1 MNCVINIISIVI
13 MEATGSNTANM
24 ASSTNNAFNVLM
36 AHRGPASITR
46 APATGIA
53 FILIVEV
60 ANGTAGTA
68 PRDSSQSAS
77 VHAVPAV
84 PAVASLPL
92 GFLEKLDCT
101 VILKDRTAENYSSAI
116 SAAITDDI
124 GRSCPNDV
132 APPRSI
138 PIIFATC
145 LSQLNSDFRKTYKE
159 LGIFY
164 KSALKVQYYP
174 LSITF

>member
-53 FILIVEV
+53 SILIVEV

-84 PAVASLPL
+84 PAVASPPL

-116 SAAITDDI
+116 SAAITDDM
-124 GRSCPNDV
+124 GRTCPNDV

-138 PIIFATC
+138 PLIFATC

-164 KSALKVQYYP
+164 KSALKVPYYP

>member
-1 MNCVINIISIVI
+1 
-13 MEATGSNTANM
+13 M
-24 ASSTNNAFNVLM
+24 AP
-36 AHRGPASITR
+36 RGPASITG

-53 FILIVEV
+53 SILIVEV
-60 ANGTAGTA
+60 ANGTARTA

-77 VHAVPAV
+77 VPAV
-84 PAVASLPL
+84 PAVS
-92 GFLEKLDCT
+92 
-101 VILKDRTAENYSSAI
+101 AEDYSSAI
-116 SAAITDDI
+116 SAAITDDM

-132 APPRSI
+132 APPGSI
-138 PIIFATC
+138 PLIFAAC